1 MLQPYRNPS
10 IGNYL
15 GSSEI
20 LYFWGKFMNI
30 VSIDCSYL
38 RLNYTA
44 CKLNRG
50 QKTLF
55 LFTPL
60 ITPLPY
66 VSHLRQ
72 TNCTY
77 LLPTQVFNLNGCAAP
92 PFVFK

>member
-38 RLNYTA
+38 RLLYTA
-44 CKLNRG
+44 CKLKN
-50 QKTLF
+50 
-55 LFTPL
+55 
-60 ITPLPY
+60 
-66 VSHLRQ
+66 LRQ

-77 LLPTQVFNLNGCAAP
+77 LRPTQVFNLSGFAALS
-92 PFVFK
+92 FEKKFCFCFLNYVLT